1 MENPMLTPLST
12 RSALIAA
19 LLALSLAATALLP
32 APVAAAATAA
42 TSSQPARIDADA
54 VDTAADS
61 SAPEPAASEANDDDS
76 DNSNADDRRRNRFD
90 RRRHWPHNGND
101 LVSIGHDATVPE
113 GGQRDSVVAVFGSAS
128 NYGTANQDV
137 VSVFGNTTAKGP
149 TGGSAVAVLGNVSV
163 DGDIG
168 QDVVAVLGNVDL
180 GPHAHVHGHV
190 VSVLGTVT
198 QDPAAIVDQGLE
210 RILPENIATAE
221 GIRNWVG
228 HGLMVGRPLVIGA
241 GLRWLW
247 TLSLALLAVYVIL
260 ALLFRDAAAHC
271 IATLNDNPG
280 KSLITAILAVLLT
293 PLMMFLL
300 AITLIGIPL
309 IPIFLVTLFV
319 AALFGK
325 ATVLGWIGGRCLGL
339 RQGQTTVHPALAVLM
354 GGIVVMLAYLVPVL
368 GFVVYILLSMIGYGA
383 VLYALLNRMRRSRAA
398 AAGNTG
404 PGGAAPGGS
413 PAGAAPPFAQASADA
428 ATSQA
433 TSQANDAP
441 STGATESPAEPT
453 APLPLSTLPRP
464 GFWPRMGA
472 LFIDAIIVGVVV
484 RLLLDW
490 PDGYSEHRLFLLGLA
505 VYGAVM
511 WKVRGTTIGGIVF
524 DLRVLRLDSR
534 PLDWPTVCVRALG
547 CILSL
552 CALGLGFF
560 WIGIDPGKQAWHDK
574 LAGTIVVRVPKG
586 TPLV

>member
-1 MENPMLTPLST
+1 MITTNST
-12 RSALIAA
+12 RSALLAA
-19 LLALSLAATALLP
+19 LLAVSLAASVVLP
-32 APVAAAATAA
+32 ATAA
-42 TSSQPARIDADA
+42 TPA
-54 VDTAADS
+54 T
-61 SAPEPAASEANDDDS
+61 PAAPAAPPTDASNAPGSSPAEANDDDS
-76 DNSNADDRRRNRFD
+76 EYWSSRGSTDGDRWNSFGRRRNF
-90 RRRHWPHNGND
+90 RHGGND
-101 LVSIGHDATVPE
+101 LVSIGHDTTLPE

-128 NYGTANQDV
+128 NYGTANRDV
-137 VSVFGNTTAKGP
+137 VSVFGNTIAKG
-149 TGGSAVAVLGNVSV
+149 TTAGSAVAVLGNVSV
-163 DGDIG
+163 DGDVG

-190 VSVLGTVT
+190 VSVLGTVN
-198 QDPAAIVDQGLE
+198 QDPAAIVDEGVE
-210 RILPENIATAE
+210 RVLPEDFASAE
-221 GIRNWVG
+221 GLRNWVG
-228 HGLMVGRPLVIGA
+228 HGLMAGRPLVIGT

-247 TLSLALLAVYVIL
+247 TLSLALLALYVIL
-260 ALLFRDAAAHC
+260 ALLFREAAEHC
-271 IATLNDNPG
+271 IATLNENPG

-293 PLMMFLL
+293 PLMMVLL

-319 AALFGK
+319 AGIFGK

-339 RQGQTTVHPALAVLM
+339 RPGQTPVHPALAVLV

-368 GFVVYILLSMIGYGA
+368 GFVVFILLSMIGYGA
-383 VLYALLNRMRRSRAA
+383 VLYALLNRIRRSRSGAEPTGAA
-398 AAGNTG
+398 A
-404 PGGAAPGGS
+404 PL
-413 PAGAAPPFAQASADA
+413 AQASAA
-428 ATSQA
+428 A
-433 TSQANDAP
+433 AP
-441 STGATESPAEPT
+441 APGAPAMGTTEAAPGPTAPDPTAPGPT
-453 APLPLSTLPRP
+453 APLPVTTLPRP
-464 GFWPRMGA
+464 GFWPRIGA

-490 PDGYSEHRLFLLGLA
+490 PYAYSENRLFLLGLA

-511 WKVRGTTIGGIVF
+511 WKVKGTTIGGIVF
-524 DLRVLRLDSR
+524 DLCVVRLDSR

-586 TPLV
+586 SPLV

>member
-1 MENPMLTPLST
+1 MLTSLST

-19 LLALSLAATALLP
+19 LLAMSLAATAWLP
-32 APVAAAATAA
+32 APVAAAAAA
-42 TSSQPARIDADA
+42 TAPSASQPARIDAD
-54 VDTAADS
+54 AADS
-61 SAPEPAASEANDDDS
+61 SAPEPAAAD
-76 DNSNADDRRRNRFD
+76 ADDEDSENWNGDDKSWNRFGRRRPFR
-90 RRRHWPHNGND
+90 HNGND
-101 LVSIGHDATVPE
+101 LVSIGHDAMVPE

-137 VSVFGNTTAKGP
+137 VSVFGNTTVKGP
-149 TGGSAVAVLGNVSV
+149 TDGSAVAVLGNVSV
-163 DGDIG
+163 DGDVG
-168 QDVVAVLGNVDL
+168 EDVVAVLGNVDL

-190 VSVLGTVT
+190 VSVLGTVN
-198 QDPAAIVDQGLE
+198 QDPAAIVDRGLE
-210 RILPENIATAE
+210 RVLPENIATAE

-228 HGLMVGRPLVIGA
+228 HGLMVGRPLVIGS

-260 ALLFRDAAAHC
+260 ALLFRDAAEHC

-280 KSLITAILAVLLT
+280 KSLLTAFLAVLLT

-300 AITLIGIPL
+300 AVTLIGIPL

-319 AALFGK
+319 AGLFGK

-339 RQGQTTVHPALAVLM
+339 RQGQTSVHPALAVLL

-398 AAGNTG
+398 APGNAGV
-404 PGGAAPGGS
+404 GATSAV
-413 PAGAAPPFAQASADA
+413 PPFAPASADPATAQVHEA
-428 ATSQA
+428 ATE
-433 TSQANDAP
+433 AP
-441 STGATESPAEPT
+441 AAGATESPAAPS
-453 APLPLSTLPRP
+453 APLPLTTLPRP

-484 RLLLDW
+484 RVLLDW
-490 PDGYSEHRLFLLGLA
+490 PYGSEHRLFLLGLA

-511 WKVRGTTIGGIVF
+511 WKVKGTTIGGIVF
-524 DLRVLRLDSR
+524 DLRVVRLDSR
-534 PLDWPTVCVRALG
+534 ALDWPTVCVRALG

-586 TPLV
+586 SPLV

>member
-1 MENPMLTPLST
+1 MITISST
-12 RSALIAA
+12 RSALIIA
-19 LLALSLAATALLP
+19 LLALSLTATVVLPATAATP
-32 APVAAAATAA
+32 ATPVTAATAA
-42 TSSQPARIDADA
+42 TAAAPATDN
-54 VDTAADS
+54 DTS
-61 SAPEPAASEANDDDS
+61 SAPEPASAETNDADSENWNSDDPRW
-76 DNSNADDRRRNRFD
+76 NRFGRRRYVR
-90 RRRHWPHNGND
+90 HNGND
-101 LVSIGHDATVPE
+101 LVSIGHDALLSE

-137 VSVFGNTTAKGP
+137 VSVFGNTTVKGS

-163 DGDIG
+163 DSDIG

-190 VSVLGTVT
+190 VSVLGTVN
-198 QDPAAIVDQGLE
+198 QDPAAIVDEGVE
-210 RILPENIATAE
+210 RVLPENFATAE
-221 GIRNWVG
+221 GLRNWVG
-228 HGLMVGRPLVIGA
+228 HGLMVGRPLVIGT

-260 ALLFRDAAAHC
+260 ALLFRDAAQHC
-271 IATLNDNPG
+271 IATLNENPG

-293 PLMMFLL
+293 PLMMVLL

-319 AALFGK
+319 AGIFGK

-339 RQGQTTVHPALAVLM
+339 RQGQTAVHPALAVLV

-368 GFVVYILLSMIGYGA
+368 GFVVFILLSMIGYGA
-383 VLYALLNRMRRSRAA
+383 VLYALLNLIRRSRS
-398 AAGNTG
+398 AGTV
-404 PGGAAPGGS
+404 PKDPAPQ
-413 PAGAAPPFAQASADA
+413 FAQASADA
-428 ATSQA
+428 AASQA
-433 TSQANDAP
+433 HGAQAP
-441 STGATESPAEPT
+441 GATETPAGPA
-453 APLPLSTLPRP
+453 APLPLTTLPRP
-464 GFWPRMGA
+464 GFWPRIGA

-511 WKVRGTTIGGIVF
+511 WKVKGTTMGGIVF
-524 DLRVLRLDSR
+524 DLRVVRLDSR